1 MSKRI
6 DSWFERM
13 CARPT
18 LDRNGPWLLKFSTS
32 DTRVWVNEL
41 NKRKVA
47 KRERLFKGH
56 WRVEAE
62 LVNGKWRK
70 VIQ

>member
-1 MSKRI
+1 MDKR
-6 DSWFERM
+6 SQQWFERM
-13 CARPT
+13 AGKPT
-18 LDRNGPWLLKFSTS
+18 LERHGPWLLKLATS
-32 DTRVWVNEL
+32 DTRVWINEL

-62 LVNGKWRK
+62 LVEGKWRK
-70 VIQ
+70 LR